1 MLPKC
6 RTSLLS
12 TVVNQ
17 CYQSV
22 VLPVFLPFAEM
33 LLKCRTS
40 MRMLSIRCYLNVV
53 HLRDIDW

>member
-22 VLPVFLPFAEM
+22 VLPVFCRAEM

-53 HLRDIDW
+53 LRRDIDW

>member
-22 VLPVFLPFAEM
+22 ALPSFFYAQQATKVSLMAG
-33 LLKCRTS
+33 KV
-40 MRMLSIRCYLNVV
+40 I
-53 HLRDIDW
+53 

>member
-22 VLPVFLPFAEM
+22 VLPVFCR

-53 HLRDIDW
+53 HRRDIDW

>member
-12 TVVNQ
+12 TIVNQ

-22 VLPVFLPFAEM
+22 VLPVFCLWRNVTKVSHFNGNAFYKMLP
-33 LLKCRTS
+33 KCRTS
-40 MRMLSIRCYLNVV
+40 AR
-53 HLRDIDW
+53 H